1 MIRIYTSNKDKVS
14 TVEVVDKQICES
26 TIHMQETEKV
36 ALLKVVSDYE
46 KKLCW
51 KSFEGR
57 QGLGW
62 GPNNGELQLS
72 VGDGGLLTGSD
83 G

>member
-1 MIRIYTSNKDKVS
+1 
-14 TVEVVDKQICES
+14 
-26 TIHMQETEKV
+26 MQETEKV